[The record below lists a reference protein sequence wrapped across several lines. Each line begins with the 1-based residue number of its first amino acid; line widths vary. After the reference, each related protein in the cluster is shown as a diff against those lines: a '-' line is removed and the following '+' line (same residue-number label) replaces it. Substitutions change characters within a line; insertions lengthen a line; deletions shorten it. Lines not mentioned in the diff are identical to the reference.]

1 MKRPNWNEWK
11 HTADVTV
18 WQACALSMDMDP
30 HSMNPRKQVI
40 ATNSGARREV
50 DDVGPIFDPSD
61 FPSPES
67 KQEFERRQ
75 KVLWANLSNRILFPP
90 DLGAQTP
97 GVKQPGNFRVRLPEF
112 VSWAMSI
119 WDNLPAELAER
130 AKAVPEVEEAPAQ
143 GSVEKPLGTTER
155 NTLLTIIAALC
166 DYSAIDPKG
175 RGTATQIAKLTE
187 EIGAPVSDDAV
198 RKALAKLTDAL
209 ETRKK

>member
-1 MKRPNWNEWK
+1 MIFCPRAIERTRVLPR
-11 HTADVTV
+11 
-18 WQACALSMDMDP
+18 LS
-30 HSMNPRKQVI
+30 
-40 ATNSGARREV
+40 RRGENRA
-50 DDVGPIFDPSD
+50 
-61 FPSPES
+61 PSPGWRGSAE
-67 KQEFERRQ
+67 
-75 KVLWANLSNRILFPP
+75 
-90 DLGAQTP
+90 TP

-175 RGTATQIAKLTE
+175 RGTAIQIAKLTE
-187 EIGAPVSDDAV
+187 EIGAPVSDDAI